1 MHRIIGAHLNSFVE
15 SNGLKQDVESVQF
28 EKFVNFTILSTRIS
42 SGFDIDN
49 VTTSEGDD
57 GMDGVAVI
65 VDEEIV
71 VSDEDGKTIFKTPK
85 KNHEVEVVFIQAKS
99 GESFDLGEFL
109 KFKES
114 IIRFINSENYNI
126 PDDTQ
131 MNCRSVFDIVIKNV
145 LKIKEGK
152 PFLTI
157 RYVTSGVYK
166 FPQALEAA
174 KKEFIRQLTELG
186 LFSKIDFEFIGR
198 DELTVLWVSTYSG
211 TTAELPMFSN
221 APLPPINGID
231 EAYLAV
237 VKAKDFVERLLMNQD
252 GSLRLHV
259 FEENVRSFLGNDNLV
274 NQSIT
279 ETLSKK
285 DSASRFPVL
294 NNGITVVSSDVRIQ
308 NNNVHL
314 ENYQIINGCQTSNV
328 LYENRDKLTDS
339 IMVNVKLIETQNEDV
354 FSELVRATNSQS
366 KVEETQFI
374 SLRPI
379 VKRIEQ
385 YFDSFEG
392 EESRLYFE
400 RRDRQ
405 FVGRDIPVI
414 RTFSVNIATKCVAAM
429 FLERPELAY
438 RYPKRMYELL
448 SELIFSEDTKESVF
462 YTACL
467 SLYRLH
473 LLVAG
478 ADIPQNMRKYKWHI
492 LVLVRSIIAGKE
504 LPKLNSR
511 KMESYC
517 QKIID
522 AFSKPGTTTL
532 KPFRKA
538 VEIVSSMGD
547 VTDDRL
553 KQRAVLE
560 EMMEKI

>member
-1 MHRIIGAHLNSFVE
+1 M
-15 SNGLKQDVESVQF
+15 
-28 EKFVNFTILSTRIS
+28 
-42 SGFDIDN
+42 GFDIDN

-279 ETLSKK
+279 ETLSHFLHLCT
-285 DSASRFPVL
+285 R
-294 NNGITVVSSDVRIQ
+294 RIILQ
-308 NNNVHL
+308 
-314 ENYQIINGCQTSNV
+314 
-328 LYENRDKLTDS
+328 
-339 IMVNVKLIETQNEDV
+339 
-354 FSELVRATNSQS
+354 
-366 KVEETQFI
+366 
-374 SLRPI
+374 
-379 VKRIEQ
+379 
-385 YFDSFEG
+385 
-392 EESRLYFE
+392 
-400 RRDRQ
+400 
-405 FVGRDIPVI
+405 
-414 RTFSVNIATKCVAAM
+414 
-429 FLERPELAY
+429 
-438 RYPKRMYELL
+438 
-448 SELIFSEDTKESVF
+448 
-462 YTACL
+462 CL
-467 SLYRLH
+467 S
-473 LLVAG
+473 
-478 ADIPQNMRKYKWHI
+478 
-492 LVLVRSIIAGKE
+492 
-504 LPKLNSR
+504 
-511 KMESYC
+511 
-517 QKIID
+517 
-522 AFSKPGTTTL
+522 
-532 KPFRKA
+532 
-538 VEIVSSMGD
+538 
-547 VTDDRL
+547 
-553 KQRAVLE
+553 
-560 EMMEKI
+560 